1 MRGRC
6 GHGKGFEPIL
16 ARSDFARGQT
26 IVKDETVY
34 LKHIRDAIQRIESY
48 TAKGR
53 KVFFHE
59 TMVQDAV
66 IRNLEVIGEAV
77 RNLSPEFQRRYPK
90 IPWRNIT
97 ALRNVLIHEY
107 FGVDLE
113 IVWRV
118 VERRLPAL
126 KRHVG
131 LLLGKGPR

>member
-1 MRGRC
+1 M
-6 GHGKGFEPIL
+6 
-16 ARSDFARGQT
+16 
-26 IVKDETVY
+26 KDASVY
-34 LKHIRDAIQRIESY
+34 LKHIQDAIARIESY
-48 TAKGR
+48 TAQGR
-53 KVFFHE
+53 KAFFGN

-77 RNLSPEFQRRYPK
+77 KQLPEDLRERYPH
-90 IPWRNIT
+90 IPWRSIT

-118 VERRLPAL
+118 VQKRLPTL

-131 LLLGKGPR
+131 VMLRRKPSR